1 MNTAAQL
8 IFRSIVVASATICT
22 AASAQ
27 EAFQT
32 RIQELSGKTYT
43 LAETG
48 CRTCRGDQVKVAGI
62 GAQDYIDRLSSGDRF
77 VVQNVQSA
85 AIASHAHLAPTAFL
99 AQSTQES
106 RVSTNGNPAQ
116 DYINRFSEGDVYHL
130 ESETRD

>member
-1 MNTAAQL
+1 MNTATQL
-8 IFRSIVVASATICT
+8 ILRSIVVASAAICT

-32 RIQELSGKTYT
+32 RIQELSGKTFT

-48 CRTCRGDQVKVAGI
+48 CRTCGGDQVKVAGS

-77 VVQNVQSA
+77 VVRNVQSA
-85 AIASHAHLAPTAFL
+85 AIAPHAPLAPTAFL

-106 RVSTNGNPAQ
+106 SPSTNGNPAR
-116 DYINRFSEGDVYHL
+116 DYINRLSNGDVFRL